1 MRWRPFYILCFWLAV
16 SSYAAGQ
23 IQSGRYDPFRKQ
35 ASFTAN
41 GRDTV
46 YVLPEK
52 FLIPGSVE
60 VTLDSLVL
68 QEHVDYG
75 VDFRSGEIRLI
86 QPPDSGQS
94 ILVAYTHLPVRL
106 QLQYRHWTVS
116 EPILQEE
123 QTENRVTLM
132 KPEEESRFIE
142 YGGDLQKS
150 GSVFRGI
157 TLGTDQGM
165 RLQSGLRLQI
175 SGNIAPNVEVVAS
188 LTDQNTP
195 IQPEGNT
202 QTLQEIDK
210 VFVNIQAPGFRS
222 TLGDY
227 MYQVNGMAFGSY
239 SKKLQGAMAAI
250 ESSFGEL
257 TLSAAASR
265 GQLTTNVFMGQES
278 NQGPYQLKGGQGQ
291 REIIVLAGTE
301 HVWVDGELMIRGEDN
316 DYTIEYGNGQIIFT
330 RNRLITEDSRITVDF
345 EYSNQKFQ
353 KEMYG
358 ASGNIR
364 FFNDR
369 ITFKGTF
376 LREVDDKDHPL
387 ESVLTDE
394 TKRILEKAG
403 DDPDSAFVS
412 GIKFVGANQ
421 GSYKQI
427 DSSGFIIYRY
437 VGMDQGEYTVQFS
450 YVGAGQGD
458 YSFQGYGIYR
468 YEGGGQGSYLPVVY
482 MPLAT
487 SHEMVDLATSIHFG
501 RGISFEGEIGLSD
514 RDLNTYSSVDD
525 KDNIGMAFQGVFR
538 LDQRNLRFFG
548 KEAGRFGMEG
558 SIRIVDNRFRSV
570 GRMTEVEYDRKW
582 GVGETV
588 LQGENVQEIK
598 GFYSPIASWTVEGE
612 VGFFERGE
620 DFRSDRKVVKTAL
633 LQPQIPKIQYQ
644 VEVIE
649 TEKKD
654 GYQGYWLRQRG
665 SLEGRRWGLTP
676 SIQYEGED
684 RKEDFAGLG
693 RTGFRFDAFTGGLV
707 LTRGAFRGEIQETIR
722 DDRKYAGPVIEK
734 YSLAKTDFL
743 RLEYSSGNVLSSSF
757 IITHRDRDYTDVT
770 IQDQKSDLADMKI
783 GFSPWRRL
791 VNGLLN
797 YQFSSTRISQTV
809 MDTVKVG
816 AGLGDYRYDEDL
828 QELVPDPDGDMIYRT
843 IQTGLFLPVNHL
855 KTGFELRLDASRL
868 WNKPAGFQQFFSSW
882 NSRLLMRIE
891 RRDKEKNF
899 IKVNRAAFYP
909 QWGTDTTL
917 VLGLFSFYQDFE
929 YISPYSG
936 FSLRFRFRKD
946 DSENHQLLYEG
957 LIRHAREQSVL
968 VKGNPAKR
976 LGMLF
981 EYQRQTE
988 WKDYATKAWS
998 NRDIRSDAWTVET
1011 SYKPRQE
1018 IEIALKARLRTAR
1031 DRYPDPIIESSSFF
1045 LFPRFGY
1052 SFQGRGHLRAEL
1064 EWGEVRSKP
1073 QDRILPYELL
1083 GGDQPG
1089 RTLRWTVLL
1098 TYQMTGHVMATLNY
1112 RGRHEPWREKLYQ
1125 SGQIEVRAFF

>member
-1 MRWRPFYILCFWLAV
+1 MRLRLFYIFCFWLSV

-23 IQSGRYDPFRKQ
+23 IQTGRYDPFRKQ
-35 ASFTAN
+35 TSFIAN
-41 GRDTV
+41 GQDTV
-46 YVLPEK
+46 YMLPEK
-52 FLIPGSVE
+52 FLIPGFVE
-60 VTLDSLVL
+60 MMLDSLVL
-68 QEHVDYG
+68 QEHVDYR
-75 VDFRSGEIRLI
+75 VDFRLGEIRLA
-86 QPPDSGQS
+86 QPPDSGRS
-94 ILVAYTHLPVRL
+94 IVVTYTHFPVRL

-123 QTENRVTLM
+123 QTDNRVTLM
-132 KPEEESRFIE
+132 KPEEGNRLIE

-210 VFVNIQAPGFRS
+210 VFVHIQAPGFNS

-227 MYQVNGMAFGSY
+227 VHQVSGMAFGSY
-239 SKKLQGAMAAI
+239 SKKLQGAMGTVEA
-250 ESSFGEL
+250 SFGEL
-257 TLSAAASR
+257 TLSAAASK
-265 GQLTTNVFMGQES
+265 GQFTTNYFTGQES

-345 EYSNQKFQ
+345 EYSDQKFQ
-353 KEMYG
+353 KEIYG
-358 ASGNIR
+358 AAGNAH

-369 ITFKGTF
+369 ITFKGSF
-376 LREVDDKDHPL
+376 LREADDKDHPL

-394 TKRILEKAG
+394 IKRIAEKAG
-403 DDPDSAFVS
+403 DNPDSALVS
-412 GIKFVGANQ
+412 GIKFVGENQ
-421 GSYKQI
+421 GSYTQV
-427 DSSGFIIYRY
+427 DSSGVIFYRY
-437 VGMDQGEYTVQFS
+437 VGTDQGEYTAQFS

-468 YEGGGQGSYLPVVY
+468 YEGKGWGSYLPVVY
-482 MPLAT
+482 VPLAT
-487 SHEMVDLATSIHFG
+487 SHEMVDLATSVRFG
-501 RGISFEGEIGLSD
+501 KGISFEGEVGLSD
-514 RDLNTYSSVDD
+514 RDLNVYSSVDD
-525 KDNIGMAFQGVFR
+525 EDNIGTAFQGVFR
-538 LDQRNLRFFG
+538 IDQQKLQIFG
-548 KEAGRFGMEG
+548 KEMGRLGMEG
-558 SIRIVDNRFRSV
+558 NIRIVDNRFHSV

-582 GVGETV
+582 GLEETV
-588 LQGENVQEIK
+588 LQGEHIQEIK

-620 DFRSDRKVVKTAL
+620 NFRSERKMIKTAL
-633 LQPQIPKIQYQ
+633 LRPRIPKIRYQ
-644 VEVIE
+644 VEVVE

-654 GYQGYWLRQRG
+654 GYQGYWLRQQG
-665 SLEGRRWGLTP
+665 FLEGQRWGLTP
-676 SIQYEGED
+676 SLQYEGED
-684 RKEDFAGLG
+684 RKENNPDLG
-693 RTGFRFDAFTGGLV
+693 RTGFRFDSFTGGLV
-707 LTRGAFRGEIQETIR
+707 LTMGTFRGEIQKTIR
-722 DDRKYAGPVIEK
+722 DDRKYASAVIEK
-734 YSLAKTDFL
+734 YSLAKTDLL
-743 RLEYSSGNVLSSSF
+743 RLNYRFGNGLSSSF
-757 IITHRDRDYTDVT
+757 MITHRDRDYTDVT

-783 GFSPWRRL
+783 DFSPWKRFI
-791 VNGLLN
+791 NGLLN
-797 YQFSSTRISQTV
+797 YQYSSIHISQTV
-809 MDTVKVG
+809 RDTVKVG

-828 QELVPDPDGDMIYRT
+828 HELVPDPDGDIIYRT

-855 KTGFELRLDASRL
+855 KSGFEFRLDASRL
-868 WNKPAGFQQFFSSW
+868 WNKPAGFQEFLSSW
-882 NSRLLMRIE
+882 NSRSLVRVE
-891 RRDKEKNF
+891 RRDKEKN
-899 IKVNRAAFYP
+899 IYKVNRAAFYP
-909 QWGTDTTL
+909 QWGGDTTL

-929 YISPYSG
+929 YVSRSSG

-946 DSENHQLLYEG
+946 DSENHELLDEG

-988 WKDYATKAWS
+988 WKDYATRVWS
-998 NRDIRSDAWTVET
+998 NRDIRSNAWTAET

-1018 IEIALKARLRTAR
+1018 IEIALKVKLRMAG
-1031 DRYPDPIIESSSFF
+1031 DRYPDSVTQASSFF

-1064 EWGEVRSKP
+1064 EWGEVHSEP
-1073 QDRILPYELL
+1073 QNRTLSYEIL